1 MKKYL
6 SFFKIRFIAGL
17 QYRAAAWAGIATQ
30 FAWGGMTILMFWA
43 FYKNG
48 ENSFPMAFPELSSYI
63 WLQQAFL
70 AMFMAW
76 FFDNEIFE
84 TITSG
89 NIAYELCRPCD
100 VYAMWFTKNMAIR
113 LSRMMLRCFPILL
126 VAAFLPVP
134 FNITLPPDWLSG
146 VLFLVS
152 VTLGFLVLISF
163 SMLIYISAF
172 YTISPMGIRILA
184 TSVIEFFA
192 GAIIPIPFFPEA
204 LQPIMYALPFA
215 SMQNTPFLI
224 YTGHISGF
232 EALQSIALQLVWL
245 VALMIVGL
253 FSYETGIKKSDCSR
267 RLSDETVFQICWHA
281 TEISEAI

>member
-6 SFFKIRFIAGL
+6 SFFRIRFTAGL

-43 FYKNG
+43 FYQNG
-48 ENSFPMAFPELSSYI
+48 ENSFPMTFPELSSYI
-63 WLQQAFL
+63 WMQQAFL

-84 TITSG
+84 SITSG

-100 VYAMWFTKNMAIR
+100 IYAMWFTKNMAIR
-113 LSRMMLRCFPILL
+113 LSRMMLRCLPILL
-126 VAAFLPVP
+126 VAAFLPAP

-146 VLFLVS
+146 VLFLIS
-152 VTLGFLVLISF
+152 VILGFLVLISF

-184 TSVIEFFA
+184 TSVTEFFA

-204 LQPIMYALPFA
+204 VQPIMYALPFA

-224 YTGHISGF
+224 YTGHIGGI
-232 EALQSIALQLVWL
+232 EALKSIALQIVWFAVL
-245 VALMIVGL
+245 LTVGRILMRRALRKVVVQG
-253 FSYETGIKKSDCSR
+253 G
-267 RLSDETVFQICWHA
+267 
-281 TEISEAI
+281 

>member
-6 SFFKIRFIAGL
+6 SFFRIRFTAGL

-43 FYKNG
+43 FYQNG
-48 ENSFPMAFPELSSYI
+48 GNSFPMTFPELSSYI
-63 WLQQAFL
+63 WMQQAFL

-84 TITSG
+84 SITSG

-100 VYAMWFTKNMAIR
+100 IYTMWFTKNMAIR
-113 LSRMMLRCFPILL
+113 LSRMMLRCLPILL
-126 VAAFLPVP
+126 ISAFLPAP
-134 FNITLPPDWLSG
+134 FHITLPPDWLSG
-146 VLFLVS
+146 VLFLIS
-152 VTLGFLVLISF
+152 VILGFLVLISF

-184 TSVIEFFA
+184 TSVTEFFA

-204 LQPIMYALPFA
+204 VQPIMYALPFA

-224 YTGHISGF
+224 YTGHTDGID
-232 EALQSIALQLVWL
+232 ALKSIALQIVWFT
-245 VALMIVGL
+245 ALLIVGHIL
-253 FSYETGIKKSDCSR
+253 MKRALRKVVVQGG
-267 RLSDETVFQICWHA
+267 
-281 TEISEAI
+281 

>member
-6 SFFKIRFIAGL
+6 SFFRIRFTAGL

-43 FYKNG
+43 FYQNG
-48 ENSFPMAFPELSSYI
+48 ENSFPMTFPELSSYI
-63 WLQQAFL
+63 WMQQAFL

-84 TITSG
+84 SITSG

-100 VYAMWFTKNMAIR
+100 IYAMWFTKNMAIR
-113 LSRMMLRCFPILL
+113 LSRMMLRCLPILL
-126 VAAFLPVP
+126 VAAFLPAP

-146 VLFLVS
+146 VLFLIS

-184 TSVIEFFA
+184 TSVTEFFA

-204 LQPIMYALPFA
+204 LQPFMYALPFA

-224 YTGHISGF
+224 YTGHISGI
-232 EALQSIALQLVWL
+232 EALQSIALQIVWFAVL
-245 VALMIVGL
+245 LSVGRILMKRALRKVVVQG
-253 FSYETGIKKSDCSR
+253 G
-267 RLSDETVFQICWHA
+267 
-281 TEISEAI
+281 

>member
-6 SFFKIRFIAGL
+6 SFFRIRFIAGL

-30 FAWGGMTILMFWA
+30 FAWGGMTLLMFWA
-43 FYKNG
+43 FYQNNT
-48 ENSFPMAFPELSSYI
+48 NSFPMPFPALSNYI
-63 WLQQAFL
+63 WMQQAFL

-76 FFDNEIFE
+76 FFDTEILDS
-84 TITSG
+84 ITSG

-100 VYAMWFTKNMAIR
+100 IYAMWFTKNMAIR
-113 LSRMMLRCFPILL
+113 LSRVLLRCFPILL
-126 VAAFLPVP
+126 AAVFLPAP
-134 FNITLPPDWLSG
+134 FHLTLPPDCLSG
-146 VLFLVS
+146 ILFLVS

-172 YTISPMGIRILA
+172 YTISSIGIRILA

-204 LQPIMYALPFA
+204 LQPMMYALPFA

-224 YTGHISGF
+224 YTGQISGG
-232 EALQSIALQLVWL
+232 EILKSIVLQLIWL
-245 VALMIVGL
+245 AVLILIGRLLMKRALKKVIVQG
-253 FSYETGIKKSDCSR
+253 G
-267 RLSDETVFQICWHA
+267 
-281 TEISEAI
+281 

>member
-6 SFFKIRFIAGL
+6 SFFRIRFTAGL

-30 FAWGGMTILMFWA
+30 FAWGGMTILMFWS
-43 FYKNG
+43 FYQNG
-48 ENSFPMAFPELSSYI
+48 GNSFPMTFPELSSYI
-63 WLQQAFL
+63 WMQQAFL

-84 TITSG
+84 SITSG

-100 VYAMWFTKNMAIR
+100 IYTMWFTKNMAIR
-113 LSRMMLRCFPILL
+113 LSRMMLRCLPILL
-126 VAAFLPVP
+126 ISAFLPAP
-134 FNITLPPDWLSG
+134 FHITLPPDWLSG
-146 VLFLVS
+146 VLFLIS
-152 VTLGFLVLISF
+152 VILGFLVLISF

-184 TSVIEFFA
+184 TSVTEFFA

-204 LQPIMYALPFA
+204 VQPIMYALPFA

-224 YTGHISGF
+224 YTGHIDGID
-232 EALQSIALQLVWL
+232 ALKSIALQIVWFA
-245 VALMIVGL
+245 ALLIVGHIL
-253 FSYETGIKKSDCSR
+253 MKRALRKVVVQGG
-267 RLSDETVFQICWHA
+267 
-281 TEISEAI
+281 